1 MLLLQQIEWTIID
14 NVAILPNKGQIIVD
28 IEDISM
34 LKDIKKAISMLKGVG
49 KVSVSRNKALSSYE
63 QSLLDIKEGRV
74 NEYASVDDFF
84 NKMGV

>member
-1 MLLLQQIEWTIID
+1 MLLLQQIEWTIMD
-14 NVAILPNKGQIIVD
+14 NVAILPNKGKIIVD
-28 IEDISM
+28 IEDMSM

-49 KVSVSRNKALSSYE
+49 KVAVSRNKALSSYE

>member
-1 MLLLQQIEWTIID
+1 MD
-14 NVAILPNKGQIIVD
+14 NVAILPNKGQIIDD
-28 IEDISM
+28 IEDMSM

-49 KVSVSRNKALSSYE
+49 KVAVSRNKALSSYE

-84 NKMGV
+84 KKMGV

>member
-1 MLLLQQIEWTIID
+1 MD

-28 IEDISM
+28 IEDMSM

-49 KVSVSRNKALSSYE
+49 KVAVSRSKALSSYE

>member
-1 MLLLQQIEWTIID
+1 MD

-28 IEDISM
+28 IEDMSM

-49 KVSVSRNKALSSYE
+49 KVAVSRNKALSSYE

-84 NKMGV
+84 KKMGV

>member
-1 MLLLQQIEWTIID
+1 MD